1 MTEQNSTEKK
11 SFIRRHRVALSITG
25 GLLAVGGVGAALT
38 PAPEEPTA
46 TTVAEPQP
54 ETTTPADPT
63 PTPEETTPAPEPTTP
78 EPVET
83 STPEPEVV
91 TPAPDAV
98 VDPVPPVDTEDQYS
112 PYSLPANMDAAF
124 VEGARQVNPFLYNAD
139 PVYMVRLAED
149 TCVELASGSTLEEI
163 NLLAGAVYP
172 NDPEAAE
179 AGRTV
184 INFGAGFYCAELA
197 GL

>member
-38 PAPEEPTA
+38 PAPEEPA
-46 TTVAEPQP
+46 RTVAEPQP
-54 ETTTPADPT
+54 EETTTPAPEPT
-63 PTPEETTPAPEPTTP
+63 PTPEETTPEPEPTTP
-78 EPVET
+78 APVET
-83 STPEPEVV
+83 EPVLP
-91 TPAPDAV
+91 PA
-98 VDPVPPVDTEDQYS
+98 PVDTEDQYS

-124 VEGARQVNPFLYNAD
+124 VDGAREVNAFLYNAD

-184 INFGAGFYCAELA
+184 INFGAGFYCPELA